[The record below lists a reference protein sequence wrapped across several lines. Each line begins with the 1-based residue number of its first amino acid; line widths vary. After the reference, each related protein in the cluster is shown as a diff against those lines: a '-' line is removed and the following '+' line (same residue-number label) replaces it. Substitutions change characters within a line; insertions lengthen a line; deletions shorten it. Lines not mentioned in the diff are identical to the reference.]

1 VHARPDNRVC
11 SPITRQLGPFTMLFF
26 TIYLAGI
33 VIALAVMRDSWPAR
47 LGIALV
53 WPLGPLAFVIVI
65 SILLVASAILWP
77 VLILSG
83 AALLGVLA
91 WLTL

>member
-1 VHARPDNRVC
+1 MVLL
-11 SPITRQLGPFTMLFF
+11 S
-26 TIYLAGI
+26 IYLAGM
-33 VIALAVMRDSWPAR
+33 VIALAVMNDSWPAR
-47 LGIALV
+47 IGIALV
-53 WPLGPLAFVIVI
+53 WPLGPLAFVIVV

-77 VLILSG
+77 VPILSG